1 MAGGPEGWGTVSV
14 DTRIGLVTS
23 KCHRTELRSSA
34 RVLAHS
40 GSFSEI
46 PSVSAQAGLTVHV
59 RSQRSLGRCCDGPA
73 EAHLGQYLA
82 HSDCTMD
89 GRSRGFHVQ
98 REGTRDA
105 ADGLGTRRRRGN
117 AGFLPW
123 VVG

>member
-1 MAGGPEGWGTVSV
+1 M
-14 DTRIGLVTS
+14 TS
-23 KCHRTELRSSA
+23 KCHHTELRSSA

-73 EAHLGQYLA
+73 EAHLGQYLV

-98 REGTRDA
+98 CEGTRDA